1 MTKRL
6 AIVSTHPIQYNVPFF
21 IKLAELQELNL
32 KVFYTYN
39 PQLQGHFDREFGKP
53 IQWDVPLDE
62 GYDFKFIENTSS
74 KPGTS
79 HRRGVINPGLIQA
92 VESFLPDFILVYG
105 WNYESHWRC
114 IKYFSGK
121 VPILFRGDST
131 DIDSISLWKNALRNI
146 YLKWVY
152 RYIDYAL
159 YCGSANKDYFKHH
172 GLNDSQLVSVPHAV
186 DNNRFEN
193 EPADFRDQW
202 NIPRSAIVILFAG
215 KYIQKKSPDSL
226 LEVFLKLENLLDSD
240 TYIVFV
246 GDGALRP
253 KLLEMSQRSDK
264 VRILGFFNQ
273 SQMPAV
279 YNTCDIFCLPSTG
292 PGETWGLAV
301 NEAMAAGKS
310 ILVSDRVG
318 CAHDL
323 IRNGENG
330 YIFSPSV
337 KGDLLTKLK
346 LMVADKKKLLEM
358 GSVSKEKIN
367 NWNYQIGIDNLSQ
380 LLSSLIK

>member
-21 IKLAELQELNL
+21 IKLAEFKELNL

-39 PQLQGHFDREFGKP
+39 PQLQEHFDREFGKP
-53 IQWDVPLDE
+53 IQWDIPLDE
-62 GYDFKFIENTSS
+62 GYDFEFIENTSS
-74 KPGTS
+74 NPGTS

-92 VESFLPDFILVYG
+92 VESFLPDCILVYG

-131 DIDSISLWKNALRNI
+131 DIDSISLWKNVLRNI

-152 RYIDYAL
+152 RHIDYAL

-186 DNNRFEN
+186 DNDRFEN

-226 LEVFLKLENLLDSD
+226 LEAFLKLENLLDSD

-253 KLLEMSQRSDK
+253 KLLKMSQRSDK
-264 VRILGFFNQ
+264 VRIQGFFNQ

-337 KGDLLTKLK
+337 KGDLLTKLT

-358 GSVSKEKIN
+358 GSVSKEKIK
-367 NWNYQIGIDNLSQ
+367 NWSYQIGIDNLSQ
-380 LLSSLIK
+380 LLSSLKK